1 MRRVRGGMATILVV
15 DDESNIIKT
24 MTGILQDEGHVVH
37 SSADGKGALD
47 FLRVNQVD
55 LVFLDVWLPD
65 IDGLEVLGRIK
76 QMNTDAAVVMI
87 SGHGSIDIAVKST
100 KMGAFDFLEKP
111 PSMERVLTTLANALE
126 QLRLRRENIKLRR
139 EVMLEDEMIGESPQM
154 EEIRRVIETAATTSA
169 RVFITGDNGTGKEL
183 VARAIF
189 RKSKRSDKPFI
200 KVNCAAIPDE
210 LIESELFGHEKGS
223 FTGALGRRLG
233 KFELAN
239 GGTIFLDEICDMSA
253 SAQAKVLRVLQEQQF
268 ERVGGSETL
277 TVDVRVI
284 SATNI
289 DVQKAIEE
297 GRFREDLFYRLN
309 VIPIRVPPLSERRE
323 DIPLLVRYFFERF
336 LKEHGLGTKDISEN
350 GMRFFAELPW
360 PGNIRELKNVVER
373 VSIMVQKEI
382 IDEEDVRKHLEARP
396 GREQIVTGDIS
407 PLKSAREDFERA
419 YIIRALIAN
428 DRNVTLTAKELGI
441 ERTNLHRKIKQ
452 LDIDLDDLG
461 S

>member
-1 MRRVRGGMATILVV
+1 MRRKLEPMATILIV

-24 MTGILQDEGHVVH
+24 MTGLLQDEGHVVH
-37 SSADGKGALD
+37 SSMDGKGALE
-47 FLRVNQVD
+47 FIARNQVD
-55 LVFLDVWLPD
+55 LIFLDVWLPD
-65 IDGLEVLGRIK
+65 IDGIEVLGRIK
-76 QMNTDAAVVMI
+76 KMNTDAAVIMI
-87 SGHGSIDIAVKST
+87 SGHGSIDIAVRST

-111 PSMERVLTTLANALE
+111 PSMERVLTTVANALE

-139 EVMLEDEMIGESPQM
+139 EVLLEDEMIGESPRI
-154 EEIRRVIETAATTSA
+154 EDIRHTIDTAAATNA

-189 RKSKRSDKPFI
+189 RKSKRSDRPFI

-223 FTGALGRRLG
+223 FTGAVGRRLG
-233 KFELAN
+233 KFELAS

-268 ERVGGSETL
+268 ERVGGSETI

-289 DVQKAIEE
+289 DPLKAIED

-323 DIPLLVRYFFERF
+323 DIPLLAGYFFDRF
-336 LKEHGLGTKDISEN
+336 LKEHGLGSKEISED
-350 GMRFFAELPW
+350 GMRFLSGHSW
-360 PGNIRELKNVVER
+360 PGNIRELKNVIER
-373 VSIMVQKEI
+373 VSIMVQKEV
-382 IDEEDVRKHLEARP
+382 IDAEDIRQNLEPRQAREP
-396 GREQIVTGDIS
+396 AETGDIS
-407 PLKSAREDFERA
+407 PLKSAREDFERRH
-419 YIIRALIAN
+419 IIRALIAN
-428 DRNVTLTAKELGI
+428 DKNVTLTAKELGI

-452 LDIDLDDLG
+452 FDIDLDRLDP
-461 S
+461 

>member
-1 MRRVRGGMATILVV
+1 MATILVV

-24 MTGILQDEGHVVH
+24 MTGILQDEGHDVH
-37 SSADGKGALD
+37 SSADGRGALE
-47 FLRVNQVD
+47 FLSKNGVD

-76 QMNTDAAVVMI
+76 QMNTDAAVIMI

-154 EEIRRVIETAATTSA
+154 EEIRRIIETAAATNA

-189 RKSKRSDKPFI
+189 RRSRRSDKAFI

-233 KFELAN
+233 KFEMAN
-239 GGTIFLDEICDMSA
+239 SGTIFLDEICDMSA

-289 DVQKAIEE
+289 DVLKAIEE

-309 VIPIRVPPLSERRE
+309 VIPIRVPPLSERRQ
-323 DIPLLVRYFFERF
+323 DIPLLVRYFFDRF
-336 LKEHGLGTKDISEN
+336 LKEHGLGTKDISEG
-350 GMRFFAELPW
+350 GMRFLTEHPW

-373 VSIMVQKEI
+373 VSIMVQRES
-382 IDEEDVRKHLEARP
+382 IDEEDIRKNLEPRQ
-396 GREQIVTGDIS
+396 GREHAVAGDIS

-419 YIIRALIAN
+419 HIIRALIAN
-428 DRNVTLTAKELGI
+428 DKNVTLTAKELGI

-452 LDIDLDDLG
+452 FGIDLDNLG

>member
-1 MRRVRGGMATILVV
+1 MATILVV